1 MAGRGTGGQSAFN
14 SQVASLTGNDT
25 TNGVNPQVVVQYTS
39 ATQGGGASQTI
50 NTVISGATTRTLTI
64 RADRVTTQEIKCK
77 IAHPDAALNKADADG
92 STTVSGGTLSGGLV
106 TKTVDFET
114 ISAINKTRSIVDW

>member
-25 TNGVNPQVVVQYTS
+25 TGGVNPQVVVQYTS
-39 ATQGGGASQTI
+39 ATQGGGATQTI
-50 NTVISGATTRTLTI
+50 NTVISGATSSTMTI
-64 RADRVTTQEIKCK
+64 RADKVTTQEIKCK
-77 IAHPDAALNKADADG
+77 ISHPTAALNKADADG

-106 TKTVDFET
+106 TKTADFET
-114 ISAINKTRSIVDW
+114 ISAINSQDLW